1 MAPRPERAR
10 PYRHAACHVRARP
23 TRRASAADQG
33 LAPADRTDYGPGLW
47 AHILRDQLQ
56 VSEKDLWAC
65 VRDGAPPDR
74 GARQKPADA
83 LPADLV
89 HLLTHRVGLTDPEV
103 AALTKDEA
111 VTRVQ
116 AYWMGD
122 R

>member
-1 MAPRPERAR
+1 VLR
-10 PYRHAACHVRARP
+10 
-23 TRRASAADQG
+23 TRVSH
-33 LAPADRTDYGPGLW
+33 PADRTDYGPGLW

-65 VRDGAPPDR
+65 VRDGASPDR

-83 LPADLV
+83 LPAHLV